1 MNWSEVE
8 SYRVPMRRL
17 IASYWKELGEDDL
30 DRIGRRRDGLAAV
43 LRGRYG
49 WDARRAEEEICRF
62 EKEVR
67 WPGAVK

>member
-8 SYRVPMRRL
+8 SYWGPMRRP
-17 IASYWKELGEDDL
+17 IASYWKELCEGDL
-30 DRIGRRRDGLAAV
+30 DRIGRSRDGLAAV
-43 LRGRYG
+43 LRDRYG
-49 WDARRAEEEICRF
+49 WDAGRAEAEICRF